1 MSKTQVETPFDHSS
15 LEMQPPPSY
24 QKQNI
29 FARIYSRP
37 FRELSALELLLRFT
51 IAILIGAVIGA
62 IIGVI
67 VRFA

>member
-1 MSKTQVETPFDHSS
+1 MSKTPGESPFDHST

-24 QKQNI
+24 QKENI
-29 FARIYSRP
+29 FVRIYSRP
-37 FRELSALELLLRFT
+37 FRELSPWEILLRFT
-51 IAILIGAVIGA
+51 VALLVGAAIGA